1 MNLTPT
7 TVLLETSTVSRL
19 YGTATPDSD
28 HDKWVVVL
36 GPRRTRQTFRGDHD
50 ITTMDLAT
58 FTQMVNQGVPQA
70 LEALWSP
77 VKTTHQAYRAYF
89 NALRPNLWEA
99 RMRHLVMHRNKQA
112 GNKGAG
118 HAVRT
123 ARNLQQLLATGR
135 YNPECPDSLKEE
147 VAAARSGTLNHETV
161 QDEARQQLPPRH

>member
-1 MNLTPT
+1 
-7 TVLLETSTVSRL
+7 
-19 YGTATPDSD
+19 
-28 HDKWVVVL
+28 
-36 GPRRTRQTFRGDHD
+36 
-50 ITTMDLAT
+50 MDLAT

-77 VKTTHQAYRAYF
+77 VKTTHPAYRAYF